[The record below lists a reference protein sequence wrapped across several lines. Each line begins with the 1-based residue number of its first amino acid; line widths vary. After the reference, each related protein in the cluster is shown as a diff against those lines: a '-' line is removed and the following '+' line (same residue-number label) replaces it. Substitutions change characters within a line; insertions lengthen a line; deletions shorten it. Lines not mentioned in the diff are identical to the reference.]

1 MCENKKVDIETF
13 EHTVV
18 HELVHAYDVC
28 RAKIDFKNCAQ
39 HACTEIRASTLSGEC
54 GIIHDLARGHFKLH
68 GGREDCVKRRATV
81 SVEMNPSCAVS
92 SKIVLT
98 QLILLYQPLV
108 LLREKGPKQ
117 SKLLLRNA
125 MMILSHSMNNRV
137 SH

>member
-28 RAKIDFKNCAQ
+28 RAKIDFKNCVQ

-68 GGREDCVKRRATV
+68 GGREDCVKRRATL

-92 SKIVLT
+92 PNFFYSSRSCRL
-98 QLILLYQPLV
+98 
-108 LLREKGPKQ
+108 
-117 SKLLLRNA
+117 
-125 MMILSHSMNNRV
+125 
-137 SH
+137 